1 MPFDCKC
8 DMVIRKMRPE
18 EFSLLPEFLYQAIY
32 LPDGVQPPPRSV
44 VELPELQVYF
54 AGFGARSGDHCLVA
68 EAEGRAAG
76 AVWSRIMEDYGHIDD
91 VTPSLAISVLPE
103 YRGQG
108 IGTQLLDSLLH
119 LLQEKGYLRA
129 SLSVQKQN
137 PALRLYERA
146 GFRIVAE
153 KGAEYLML
161 RDISPL
167 EQEENE
173 SMKQT
178 RETYREAKIRQWFCM
193 WLDMQDTGI
202 CELFSPDALYIE
214 SWGPQYRGSQKIKLW
229 FDEWNTRGTV
239 RRWDI
244 LQLLHDGEQTV
255 VQWSFQCVFS
265 DKTAQSFDG
274 LSLVRWDGGK
284 IGFLQEFGCSQGR
297 YDPYA
302 QGGTPVFQDRPCAW
316 L

>member
-8 DMVIRKMRPE
+8 DMEIRKMRPE

-178 RETYREAKIRQWFCM
+178 RETYREAKIRQ
-193 WLDMQDTGI
+193 
-202 CELFSPDALYIE
+202 
-214 SWGPQYRGSQKIKLW
+214 
-229 FDEWNTRGTV
+229 
-239 RRWDI
+239 
-244 LQLLHDGEQTV
+244 
-255 VQWSFQCVFS
+255 
-265 DKTAQSFDG
+265 
-274 LSLVRWDGGK
+274 
-284 IGFLQEFGCSQGR
+284 
-297 YDPYA
+297 
-302 QGGTPVFQDRPCAW
+302 
-316 L
+316 